1 MDKRLKERRELF
13 ADDGHTKQFNPHLD
27 LIFTEAFN
35 SRNREVK
42 TLKEQ
47 NKHLE
52 SVCFEAKDLLEKE
65 REQNK
70 ELREMEN
77 DYETSNLSLGNQA
90 NDLTELLRKEHHETD
105 RLKERVAELAIEVQR
120 LTLTTK
126 AEKR

>member
-70 ELREMEN
+70 ELREYN
-77 DYETSNLSLGNQA
+77 TDIKYTNTCLSLEK
-90 NDLTELLRKEHHETD
+90 DK
-105 RLKERVAELAIEVQR
+105 LKERVAELAIEVQR
-120 LTLTTK
+120 LTLKTK